1 MGQFIVIG
9 IRDFV
14 VGSLAQAFGQALYE
28 VGYFWYSAINDRK
41 NKNKNEQSIPQQKLL
56 EAKL

>member
-41 NKNKNEQSIPQQKLL
+41 KRDERPIPQQKLL

>member
-1 MGQFIVIG
+1 MVQFIVIG

-14 VGSLAQAFGQALYE
+14 VGSLSQAFGQTLYE

-41 NKNKNEQSIPQQKLL
+41 KRDEQPIPQQKLL

>member
-14 VGSLAQAFGQALYE
+14 VGSLAQAFGQTLYE

-41 NKNKNEQSIPQQKLL
+41 NKNEQPIPQQKLL

>member
-41 NKNKNEQSIPQQKLL
+41 KRDEQHIPQQKLL

>member
-41 NKNKNEQSIPQQKLL
+41 KRDDEQPIPQQKLL

>member
-14 VGSLAQAFGQALYE
+14 VGSLAQAFGQTLYE

-41 NKNKNEQSIPQQKLL
+41 NKNEQSIPQQKLL